1 MLQILCAVV
10 EEPVLNVIRTS
21 KAIGIEIDESTDV
34 SVKKQLDIHIRYIN
48 YHVLNYIA
56 KSLYIK
62 INHIIHINY

>member
-10 EEPVLNVIRTS
+10 EEPILNVIRTS

-62 INHIIHINY
+62 VIHINY